1 MLKTFK
7 LTVSTPNGNVFDED
21 VLEISVR
28 GSEGSLAVRAG
39 HIPFICTTKEDK
51 IRITNAEADDLFA
64 EVGEGILTVTQEK
77 VTLLCGKF
85 QMTNE

>member
-1 MLKTFK
+1 MKTFK
-7 LTVSTPNGNVFDED
+7 LVVSTPDGNVFDEE

-51 IRITNAEADDLFA
+51 IRITNADADDLFA
-64 EVGEGILTVTQEK
+64 QAGDGILTVTQEK
-77 VTLLCGKF
+77 VTLLCGRF
-85 QMTNE
+85 EMEQ

>member
-1 MLKTFK
+1 MKTFK
-7 LTVSTPNGNVFDED
+7 LIVSTPDGNVFDGE

-64 EVGEGILTVTQEK
+64 QAGDGILTVTQEK
-77 VTLLCGKF
+77 VTLLCGTF
-85 QMTNE
+85 EMVEQ

>member
-1 MLKTFK
+1 MKTFK
-7 LTVSTPNGNVFDED
+7 LIVSTPDGNVFDGE

-64 EVGEGILTVTQEK
+64 QAGDGILTVTQEK

-85 QMTNE
+85 EMVEQ

>member
-1 MLKTFK
+1 MKTFK
-7 LTVSTPNGNVFDED
+7 LIVSTPNGNVFDGE

-64 EVGEGILTVTQEK
+64 QAGYGILTVTQEK

-85 QMTNE
+85 EMVEQ

>member
-1 MLKTFK
+1 MKTFK
-7 LTVSTPNGNVFDED
+7 LIVSTPDGNVFDGE

-39 HIPFICTTKEDK
+39 HIPFICTIKEDK

-64 EVGEGILTVTQEK
+64 QAGDGILTVTQEK

-85 QMTNE
+85 EMVEQ

>member
-1 MLKTFK
+1 MKTFK
-7 LTVSTPNGNVFDED
+7 LIVSTPDGNVFDGE

-64 EVGEGILTVTQEK
+64 QAGDGILTVTQEK
-77 VTLLCGKF
+77 ITLLCGKF
-85 QMTNE
+85 EMVEQ

>member
-1 MLKTFK
+1 MKTFK
-7 LTVSTPNGNVFDED
+7 LVVSTPDGNVFDEE

-39 HIPFICTTKEDK
+39 HVPFICTTKEDK
-51 IRITNAEADDLFA
+51 IRITNADADDLYA
-64 EVGEGILTVTQEK
+64 MAGEGILTVTQEK

-85 QMTNE
+85 FFEE

>member
-1 MLKTFK
+1 LKTFK
-7 LTVSTPNGNVFDED
+7 LIVSTPDGNVFDGE

-64 EVGEGILTVTQEK
+64 QAGDGILTVTQEK

-85 QMTNE
+85 EMVEQ